1 MSTAFRF
8 VAVSPGRVED
18 KKKIGTASF
27 LHDFLVDHQTDAAGR
42 VNYGK
47 AIGYAWI
54 RAHWLAAPPI
64 RTLKWQMA
72 KLKRAGL
79 VEIRVLGFGGGMLLR
94 LIDSA
99 KWKKSLPRPAEQL
112 PLISNVKPIR
122 EKKAVENPVDKQ
134 WESECV
140 QISHGARNCPRW
152 GQKVA
157 P

>member
-1 MSTAFRF
+1 
-8 VAVSPGRVED
+8 
-18 KKKIGTASF
+18 
-27 LHDFLVDHQTDAAGR
+27 
-42 VNYGK
+42 
-47 AIGYAWI
+47 
-54 RAHWLAAPPI
+54 
-64 RTLKWQMA
+64 
-72 KLKRAGL
+72 
-79 VEIRVLGFGGGMLLR
+79 MLLR